1 MEKTCLLF
9 CLILTLLKQIINDE
23 NVQKKDDA
31 VMNDYGDYDFTE
43 AEVIWDDYF
52 DDAELIQ
59 NCGDRSIRNRDR
71 HTPYFNHMYDIHI
84 RPMIKKGEPLL
95 IEVNMLIQDIIKID
109 TKAQSIAMEAVTVL
123 DWKDIR
129 LRITEWCKEDVH
141 GKYLVLPGDYA
152 EQIWMP
158 DIFIDK
164 ASQIRNPIYLNDA
177 SSLRFHENQL
187 VSFSTL
193 LNWNTG
199 CEMDFTFFPFDMQV
213 CTLKIESFD
222 WGSEHLNVSWSENLI
237 RNNSLLLELDMY
249 DLEIIY
255 KKTEYDFLDIP
266 FNILHM
272 ELHLKRKLFYY
283 LLNVYL
289 PSTFLITVSYS
300 SLYLTPTSKVPRIGM
315 CLMTLLSVTTT
326 INDVKNTMPRVTYI
340 TMADAW
346 LFPIIY
352 YSFLCLFEFFII
364 QYLVEL
370 EMEVTAKKVEC
381 AARVLFAII
390 PLLWIAVYA
399 GIAYFLGYQANV

>member
-1 MEKTCLLF
+1 
-9 CLILTLLKQIINDE
+9 
-23 NVQKKDDA
+23 
-31 VMNDYGDYDFTE
+31 
-43 AEVIWDDYF
+43 
-52 DDAELIQ
+52 
-59 NCGDRSIRNRDR
+59 
-71 HTPYFNHMYDIHI
+71 
-84 RPMIKKGEPLL
+84 
-95 IEVNMLIQDIIKID
+95 
-109 TKAQSIAMEAVTVL
+109 
-123 DWKDIR
+123 
-129 LRITEWCKEDVH
+129 
-141 GKYLVLPGDYA
+141 
-152 EQIWMP
+152 
-158 DIFIDK
+158 
-164 ASQIRNPIYLNDA
+164 
-177 SSLRFHENQL
+177 
-187 VSFSTL
+187 
-193 LNWNTG
+193 
-199 CEMDFTFFPFDMQV
+199 
-213 CTLKIESFD
+213 
-222 WGSEHLNVSWSENLI
+222 
-237 RNNSLLLELDMY
+237 MY

-390 PLLWIAVYA
+390 PLLWIAVYG
-399 GIAYFLGYQANV
+399 GIAYFLGCKAHAEG